1 MLKFVFPLGA
11 IGFIIVT
18 LSTFT
23 NLLPSVGD
31 VKKTSVESRE
41 KEAADSPKLDW
52 VGILKRV
59 PQYYEDPEKIKVVD
73 KPVAKEKK
81 VPKRKPIEATLV
93 AIILEHSAESS
104 AGVFL
109 LPSEAQP
116 ITLKLGEGWLEPWE
130 LKRIDADFVVW
141 VNREDNSEL
150 VHTLF

>member
-11 IGFIIVT
+11 IGFIIVI
-18 LSTFT
+18 LSTYT

-31 VKKTSVESRE
+31 VKISVESSE
-41 KEAADSPKLDW
+41 KEAANSPKLDW

-59 PQYYEDPEKIKVVD
+59 PQYYEDPEKIKVVN
-73 KPVAKEKK
+73 KPAAKEKK
-81 VPKRKPIEATLV
+81 VPKRKPIEAKLV
-93 AIILEHSAESS
+93 AIILEHSAESR